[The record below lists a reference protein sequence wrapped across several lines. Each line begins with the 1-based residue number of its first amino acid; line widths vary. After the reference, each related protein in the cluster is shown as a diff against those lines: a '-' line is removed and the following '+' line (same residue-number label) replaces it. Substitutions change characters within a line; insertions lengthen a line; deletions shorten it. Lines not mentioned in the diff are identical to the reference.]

1 VTDPNLKFAT
11 ISRRRL
17 IKKTALAAGAL
28 AMPLARYRAF
38 AAGPLKPVTVT
49 LDWVYQGPNA
59 GFILAVEKGFYRDAG
74 LDVAVTAG
82 KGSGST
88 AQLVASKAT
97 QFGFADGYVAANG
110 IARGMPLK
118 SVASVYRR
126 NPTAMIVLAN
136 SGINNPKDVEGKAV
150 AIAAGSTQ
158 FQEWPAFVKGAGIDG
173 SKVQLV
179 NSDPAGV
186 IVALINGRVPAVAGY
201 AMGHVPEI
209 EIRGNKQVRLFW
221 FADYNVTVISNGII
235 AHRDLLKSDPDLVR
249 AFVTATIKGFL
260 YQRQHPDET
269 VAVARKY
276 LPTIDPKITRRELDF
291 AWKTWVTPNTR
302 GKPLGWAAPE
312 DWVDTLKVLEQYG
325 GVKTPIDVGDVFT
338 NDFVPAGAEY
348 VPPQES

>member
-1 VTDPNLKFAT
+1 MTDLDSKFVS
-11 ISRRRL
+11 ISRRCL
-17 IKKTALAAGAL
+17 VKKTALAAGAL
-28 AMPLARYRAF
+28 AMPLVRYRAF
-38 AAGPLKPVTVT
+38 AATPLKQVTVT

-88 AQLVASKAT
+88 AQIVASKAT
-97 QFGFADGYVAANG
+97 QFGFADGYVTANG

-118 SVASVYRR
+118 SIASIYRR
-126 NPTAMIVLAN
+126 NPTTVIVLAT
-136 SGINNPKDVEGKAV
+136 SSISSPKDLEGKAV
-150 AIAAGSTQ
+150 AIAAGSAQ

-173 SKVQLV
+173 SKIKVV
-179 NSDPAGV
+179 NIDPAGV
-186 IVALINGRVPAVAGY
+186 IVALINGQVPAIAGF

-209 EIRGNKQVRLFW
+209 EIRGKKQVRLFW
-221 FADYNVTVISNGII
+221 FADYNVNVISNGVIV
-235 AHRDLLKSDPDLVR
+235 HRDLLRSDPDLVR

-276 LPTIDPKITRRELDF
+276 LPTIDPKIARRELDF

-302 GKPLGWAAPE
+302 GKPLGWASPV
-312 DWVDTLKVLEQYG
+312 DWADTVKVLEQYG
-325 GVKTPIDVGDVFT
+325 GVTTPIDAGDVYT
-338 NDFVPAGAEY
+338 NEFVPTGAGY

>member
-1 VTDPNLKFAT
+1 MTDFSSKFDT

-17 IKKTALAAGAL
+17 VKKTALAAGL

-38 AAGPLKPVTVT
+38 AATPLKPVTVT

-59 GFILAVEKGFYRDAG
+59 GFILAVEKGFYREAG

-118 SVASVYRR
+118 SIASIYRR
-126 NPTAMIVLAN
+126 NPTALIVLET
-136 SGINNPKDVEGKAV
+136 SSIKSPKDVEGKAV
-150 AIAAGSTQ
+150 AIAAGSAQ

-173 SKVQLV
+173 RKIQVV
-179 NSDPAGV
+179 NIDPAGV
-186 IVALINGRVPAVAGY
+186 IVALINGRVPAIAGY

-209 EIRGNKQVRLFW
+209 EIRGKKQVRLFW

-235 AHRDLLKSDPDLVR
+235 AHRDLLKSDSGLVR
-249 AFVTATIKGFL
+249 AFAAATIKGFL

-269 VAVARKY
+269 VAVAQKY

-291 AWKTWVTPNTR
+291 AWKTWVTPNTK
-302 GKPLGWAAPE
+302 GKPLGWASPL
-312 DWVDTLKVLEQYG
+312 DWADTVKVLEQYG
-325 GVKTPIDVGDVFT
+325 GVTTPIDVGDVYT
-338 NDFVPAGAEY
+338 NEFVPTGPEY

>member
-1 VTDPNLKFAT
+1 VTDLDSKPDM

-17 IKKTALAAGAL
+17 VKKAALAAGAL

-38 AAGPLKPVTVT
+38 AASPLKPVTVT

-59 GFILAVEKGFYRDAG
+59 GFILAVEKGFYREAG

-88 AQLVASKAT
+88 TQLVASKAT
-97 QFGFADGYVAANG
+97 QFGFADGYTAASG

-118 SVASVYRR
+118 SIASIYRR
-126 NPTAMIVLAN
+126 NPAAMIVLAT
-136 SGINNPKDVEGKAV
+136 SSIKNPKDVEGKAV
-150 AIAAGSTQ
+150 AIAAGSAQ
-158 FQEWPAFVKGAGIDG
+158 FQEWPAFMKGAGIDS
-173 SKVQLV
+173 SKVQVV
-179 NSDPAGV
+179 NIDPAGV
-186 IVALINGRVPAVAGY
+186 IVALINGRVPAIAGY

-209 EIRGNKQVRLFW
+209 EIRGHKEVRLFW

-235 AHRDLLKSDPDLVR
+235 VHRDLLRSDPGLVR

-269 VAVARKY
+269 VAVAQKY

-302 GKPLGWAAPE
+302 GKPLGWASPE
-312 DWVDTLKVLEQYG
+312 DWADTVKVLEQYG
-325 GVKTPIDVGDVFT
+325 GVTTPINAGDVFT